1 MALRRA
7 EPVSLAAQLFG
18 AHPSRTLAL
27 IRAAW
32 PRVVG
37 PELARRT
44 EVVAIEGITLRVR
57 VPDARWQKVLHR
69 MQAELLGRLRAVA
82 GELAPRRLG
91 FVAGSV
97 PDPAPAPRIAP
108 RDIDVPPPSA
118 GLLRAADAIEDP
130 EVRRRFLDT
139 AGRYLARSRKGNADA

>member
-1 MALRRA
+1 MALRKV
-7 EPVSLAAQLFG
+7 EPASLATQLFG
-18 AHPSRTLAL
+18 AHPSRTMAL

-69 MQAELLGRLRAVA
+69 MQPELLGRLRAMA

-97 PDPAPAPRIAP
+97 PDPAPAPRAEP
-108 RDIDVPPPSA
+108 PVRDAPPPSES
-118 GLLRAADAIEDP
+118 LVRAADVIEDP
-130 EVRRRFLDT
+130 EVRRQFLDT
-139 AGRYLARSRKGNADA
+139 AGRYMARKGKEHA